1 MVQRF
6 NYVLRVHTVSIFWNI
21 YGERVCDDHLSRTNN
36 FKLLVHTFFIPSF
49 YQKRA
54 VHTSKRFPKVTV
66 ILGVLIYIDKVCRV
80 QCCTSRLL
88 QDETYTCT
96 VQALVH
102 KQHRDR
108 TNLTIPRSQCSLGTD
123 GISCWDKGRVGLLVT
138 HRHDT
143 FQSTVV
149 QVAGCSSHYRE
160 AFRSLEQYCR
170 GWCFIKLLGILCV
183 CRRRCD

>member
-1 MVQRF
+1 M
-6 NYVLRVHTVSIFWNI
+6 HTVSIFWNI

-66 ILGVLIYIDKVCRV
+66 ILIYIDKVCRV